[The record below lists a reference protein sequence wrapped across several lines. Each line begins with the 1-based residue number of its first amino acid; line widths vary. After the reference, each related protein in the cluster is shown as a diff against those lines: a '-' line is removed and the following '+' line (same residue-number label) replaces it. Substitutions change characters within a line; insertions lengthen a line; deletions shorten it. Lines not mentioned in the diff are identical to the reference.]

1 MQGGAEEAKGKVKP
15 KKMEIIGVKRA
26 ERGREGKNRDGLF
39 DRAGIVDISDR
50 K

>member
-1 MQGGAEEAKGKVKP
+1 MAKVKP
-15 KKMEIIGVKRA
+15 KKREIIEVKRV
-26 ERGREGKNRDGLF
+26 EGGREGRNKDGLF